1 MNRQLNMVVCGLTGQ
16 GLVMFTSIVSQA
28 LFLEGYKVLTTDIP
42 PITHR
47 YSSTY
52 SFIRMGEDIYSP
64 SISEGEADLIV
75 AFEPLEALKV
85 GLKFVGEKGIIIM
98 NEKSIAESR
107 IFSAD
112 LLNPDDYKYPTIEDI
127 LNYFK
132 RAKIN
137 NIIHFNAWDVA
148 VKKTGTPLSL
158 NIVMLGAAVGI
169 GLIPVPTKIFE
180 NAIDATVPKGTLK
193 ANLEAF
199 QAGFQTVKEL
209 LPSQRG

>member
-1 MNRQLNMVVCGLTGQ
+1 VNRELNMVVCGLTGQ

-52 SFIRMGEDIYSP
+52 SFIKMGENIYSP

-75 AFEPLEALKV
+75 AFEPLEALRV
-85 GLKFVGEKGIIIM
+85 GLKYVSEEGIIIM

-112 LLNPDDYKYPTIEDI
+112 LSNPDDCKYPTIEDI

-137 NIIHFNAWDVA
+137 NILHFNAWDVA
-148 VKKTGTPLSL
+148 IQKAGTPLSL
-158 NIVMLGAAVGI
+158 NIVMLGATVGTDR
-169 GLIPVPTKIFE
+169 IPVHPGIFE
-180 NAIDATVPKGTLK
+180 QAIASTAPKGTTE

-199 QAGFQTVKEL
+199 QAGVQKAKEL
-209 LPSQRG
+209 LSLRS